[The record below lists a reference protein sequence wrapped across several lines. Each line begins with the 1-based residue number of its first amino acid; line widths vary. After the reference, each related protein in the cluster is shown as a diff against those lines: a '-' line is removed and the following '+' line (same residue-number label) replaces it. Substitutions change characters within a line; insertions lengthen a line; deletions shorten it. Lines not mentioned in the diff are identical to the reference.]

1 MSVAFDW
8 FRNILRFH
16 PEVTFFLVLGLGYAL
31 GKLRIGSFTLGAVT
45 GTLLAGVLV
54 GQLGLKISGDVKQ
67 CFFLLF
73 LFSIGFRTGPQFFR
87 GMRRD
92 GLQQALLAAIVAT
105 TGLVV
110 AFIVSKLLGYPAG
123 TAAGVVAGSLTESA
137 TIGTATDAITRL
149 ALSDADRQML
159 TNQIPVAFAVT
170 YLVGVIG
177 AAWILSQLAPKL
189 MKVDLPAACRELED
203 KMQGT
208 GAQGIPGRREFEL
221 RAYTIEEGSPLA
233 GASISEMEASMG
245 DQRLFIDRIR
255 RDGVVMNAA
264 PDTVL
269 RAGDTISAAGRRT
282 LLVERMLGPTS
293 GVREIDDRELLDME
307 AESLD
312 VVVTSKAIDGHRLGE
327 LAREQGARGVFV
339 LRLARAGTPVLIS
352 PETVINR
359 GDVLTLVGSASRVE
373 AVVNK
378 IGVADR
384 ATNAT
389 DMVLVS
395 LGIVAGALIG
405 VPALLVGGVEIGLSL
420 SVGVLLGGLVCGWL
434 RSVEPRLF
442 GRIPGPTLWIFE
454 SIGLTGFV
462 AIVGLNA
469 GPDFVKGLQSSGL
482 SLLFAGI
489 LTSSIPMLVGVFV
502 GHKIMKMHAGV
513 MLGVCAGALTAT
525 PALAAVQEAA
535 KSAVPTLGYGVAYAV
550 GNVLFALWGTV
561 IVTLVT

>member
-1 MSVAFDW
+1 MSAAFDW
-8 FRNILRFH
+8 FQHVLRNH
-16 PEVTFFLVLGLGYAL
+16 PEVTFFLVLGFGYAL
-31 GKLRIGSFTLGAVT
+31 GKVKIGSFTLGAVT

-54 GQLGLKISGDVKQ
+54 GQLGLKISGEVKQ

-92 GLQQALLAAIVAT
+92 GLQQALLAAIGAT

-110 AFIVSKLLGYPAG
+110 AFIVSKLLGYQAG

-137 TIGTATDAITRL
+137 TIGTASDAISRL
-149 ALSDADRQML
+149 ALSDADRQMM

-189 MKVDLPAACRELED
+189 IGVDLPTACRELED
-203 KMQGT
+203 KMQGSK
-208 GAQGIPGRREFEL
+208 AQGIPGRREFEF
-221 RAYTIEEGSPLA
+221 RAYYIEEGSPLA
-233 GASISEMEASMG
+233 GVSIAELEAMG
-245 DQRLFIDRIR
+245 DQRLFINRMR
-255 RDGVVMNAA
+255 RDGIVTNTT

-269 RAGDTISAAGRRT
+269 RAGDAVTAAGRRT
-282 LLVERMLGPTS
+282 LLVERMEGTAS
-293 GVREIDDRELLDME
+293 GVREIDDRELLDVE

-312 VVVTSKAIDGHRLGE
+312 VVVTSKVIDGRRLGD

-339 LRLARAGTPVLIS
+339 LRLTRAGTPVLIS
-352 PETVINR
+352 PETVLNR
-359 GDVLTLVGSASRVE
+359 GDVLTLVGSVPSVD
-373 AVVNK
+373 AVVDK
-378 IGVADR
+378 IGVPDR
-384 ATNAT
+384 VTNAT

-395 LGIVAGALIG
+395 LGIVAGALVG
-405 VPALLVGGVEIGLSL
+405 VPALIVGGVEIGLSI

-434 RSVEPRLF
+434 RSVQPRLF
-442 GRIPGPTLWIFE
+442 GRIPGPTLWVFE

-469 GPDFVKGLQSSGL
+469 GPDFVKGLQTSGL
-482 SLLFAGI
+482 SFLFAGV
-489 LTSSIPMLVGVFV
+489 LTVSIPMLIGVFV
-502 GHKIMKMHAGV
+502 GHKIMKMHPGV
-513 MLGVCAGALTAT
+513 MLGVCAGASTAT

-550 GNVLFALWGTV
+550 GNVLLALWGTV
-561 IVTLVT
+561 IVALVT